1 MFKLILDWPQGRKAP
16 DFDIRIFRNPN
27 SIYRS
32 LQMPSRP
39 GQIVGAQPN
48 RWGNAALQQG
58 PRKIALV
65 NLPGMITG

>member
-1 MFKLILDWPQGRKAP
+1 MFKLIPDWPQGRKAA
-16 DFDIRIFRNPN
+16 DFGIRICRNPN

-32 LQMPSRP
+32 LQMPTRP
-39 GQIVGAQPN
+39 GQIVGVRPN
-48 RWGNAALQQG
+48 RWENAALQQG